1 MMMSLPDWL
10 ANRWVDEHETNAE
23 EIANLLA
30 LADRDLHD
38 AQSTELSVDWRF
50 NIAYNAALQ
59 LAGAAIAA
67 SGYRVVRSGP
77 HHHRTIQSLAH
88 TIGADDNTVLLLDR
102 FRKKRNI
109 AEYDVVGAISD
120 QEATE
125 ILTLA
130 QSLRQR
136 VLDWLRLNHPTLS
149 IDEEAD
155 P

>member
-1 MMMSLPDWL
+1 MSLRDWL
-10 ANRWVDEHETNAE
+10 TSRWLDEHVTNAG

-30 LADRDLHD
+30 LADRDIHD

-59 LAGAAIAA
+59 LAGTALAA

-77 HHHRTIQSLAH
+77 HHHRTIQSLLL
-88 TIGADDNTVLLLDR
+88 TIGADENTVRLLDR
-102 FRKKRNI
+102 FRKKRNV
-109 AEYDVVGAISD
+109 AEYDAVGTISE

-125 ILTLA
+125 MLA
-130 QSLRQR
+130 LARSLRQR
-136 VLDWLRLNHPTLS
+136 VLDWLRRNHPTLL
-149 IDEEAD
+149 IDENAD

>member
-1 MMMSLPDWL
+1 MSLRDWL
-10 ANRWVDEHETNAE
+10 ANRWLDEHETNAE
-23 EIANLLA
+23 EIGNLLA

-38 AQSTELSVDWRF
+38 AQSAELSVDWRF

-59 LAGAAIAA
+59 LAGAALAA

-102 FRKKRNI
+102 FRKKRNV
-109 AEYDVVGAISD
+109 AEYDAVGTISN

-125 ILTLA
+125 MLALA

-136 VLDWLRLNHPTLS
+136 VLDWLRGNHPTLL
-149 IDEEAD
+149 IDK
-155 P
+155 

>member
-1 MMMSLPDWL
+1 MSLRDWL
-10 ANRWVDEHETNAE
+10 ANRWLDEHVTNAE

-38 AQSTELSVDWRF
+38 AQSTELSADWRF

-59 LAGAAIAA
+59 LAGAALAA

-88 TIGADDNTVLLLDR
+88 TIGADDNTVRLLDR
-102 FRKKRNI
+102 FRKKRNV
-109 AEYDVVGAISD
+109 AEYDSVGTISD

-125 ILTLA
+125 ILALA
-130 QSLRQR
+130 QSLRR
-136 VLDWLRLNHPTLS
+136 LVMDWLRDNHPS
-149 IDEEAD
+149 FISDK
-155 P
+155 